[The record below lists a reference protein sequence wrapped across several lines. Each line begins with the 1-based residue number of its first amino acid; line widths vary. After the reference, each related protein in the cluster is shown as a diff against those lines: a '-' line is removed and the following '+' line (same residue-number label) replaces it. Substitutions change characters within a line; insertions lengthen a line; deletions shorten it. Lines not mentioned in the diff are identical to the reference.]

1 MANIGVA
8 KASYYADLSVSKH
21 AKESIKATERIAQTR
36 TKISAGDQVSFSTME
51 DKLRL
56 DIAAKSGAI
65 RSMASA
71 QAYLAATMNALESGE
86 FILKQ
91 LHDIAV
97 LASDD
102 TKTSE
107 ELSALDTGAENL
119 ADEFHKL
126 MTSAQY
132 KGKLVFTETTSD
144 MQVKAGLGQSAI
156 DIGVGEVEY
165 DDLYDHTNP
174 ALNSL
179 SAGITYEIIEPL
191 TDEQKETILARTS
204 GLNAQQLQVGD
215 QFTVISQS
223 ENEDGPGLHTN
234 DLYYADD
241 DGSVPFDAT
250 SKVSHASNFLGG
262 YLDVEIDNNG
272 EVSDNFDII
281 SGDGSA
287 GTITF
292 NSETG
297 IVSYVDPVVGA
308 IEIGEID
315 SAESEEGDPPRNG
328 QNGEPLRIN
337 FYPDATIPGTSDLAN
352 GNFSGGSTNWNVY
365 NDRVDFGS
373 TFTVNGVEIP
383 TPSEAKMAEAT
394 LVVSELGENDP
405 GFTSPPANDDAVVE
419 ETSAPLFTV
428 STEGD
433 DIDGAYLSLNT
444 GSFDFALDKTM
455 NFELSDFANVRTMEF
470 ELEDF
475 ANVRTMEFEL
485 EDFANVRTME
495 FELEDFA
502 NNTDTFSANLTIDFG
517 SWTESSGTYTFSDSD
532 PASSTNLNFTDKTVS
547 EVVDLLDGVSGL
559 TAELL
564 DVNGDGSSYAVR
576 ITSEN
581 TGFENG
587 FRISGSGAATDE
599 RWTTPSVPTGHTYS
613 NDFTR
618 LASEMFSA
626 NLTIDFGSW
635 TESGGTYTFSDS
647 DPASSA
653 SLNFN
658 NKTLSEV
665 IDLIEDVSGL
675 TARLVS
681 NPDNPSLTVQIR
693 SEETGFQKGF
703 RISGSGAATDER
715 WTTPSI
721 PTDHTYSNDFTQL
734 AEDFHGSGVLH
745 GPAMVS
751 DEFEAQEGDILKL
764 RYKAEG
770 DDDWYHVASY
780 IVDSSDNITMAL
792 NEWGKTTD
800 GWQNLSVEV
809 PKDDDN
815 YRFVFVN
822 GTWDQSN
829 GRAAGALMY
838 IDDVRAE
845 DPYETQDSAVQQLMR
860 SINYSSSSN
869 DQEYVKNVLI
879 TANDGSTS
887 ISDTSRIF
895 NTEYDEKIMVAPTLN
910 LVNPVSLGASNTLG
924 TDGSTDHSVVVSKIE
939 EVQSRIETARSV
951 AKAQYTVLESAIEN
965 ATDMRAQFFWGA
977 DAISDPDF
985 FADTAYFTKQQIMQ
999 DQAAAILAQAN
1010 KSQGG
1015 LMKLVDT

>member
-272 EVSDNFDII
+272 EVSDNFDVI

-297 IVSYVDPVVGA
+297 IVSYVDPVVGT

-485 EDFANVRTME
+485 Q
-495 FELEDFA
+495 DFA

-517 SWTESSGTYTFSDSD
+517 SWTESNGTYTFSDSD
-532 PASSTNLNFTDKTVS
+532 PVSSTNLNFTDKTVS

-559 TAELL
+559 TAELISNA
-564 DVNGDGSSYAVR
+564 DNSAHTVR

-665 IDLIEDVSGL
+665 IDLIEDISGL
-675 TARLVS
+675 TAWLVS

-715 WTTPSI
+715 WTTPSV

-751 DEFEAQEGDILKL
+751 DEFEAQKGDILKL

-924 TDGSTDHSVVVSKIE
+924 ADGSTDHSVVVSKIE

>member
-1 MANIGVA
+1 MLDGV
-8 KASYYADLSVSKH
+8 
-21 AKESIKATERIAQTR
+21 
-36 TKISAGDQVSFSTME
+36 
-51 DKLRL
+51 
-56 DIAAKSGAI
+56 
-65 RSMASA
+65 
-71 QAYLAATMNALESGE
+71 
-86 FILKQ
+86 
-91 LHDIAV
+91 
-97 LASDD
+97 
-102 TKTSE
+102 
-107 ELSALDTGAENL
+107 
-119 ADEFHKL
+119 
-126 MTSAQY
+126 
-132 KGKLVFTETTSD
+132 
-144 MQVKAGLGQSAI
+144 
-156 DIGVGEVEY
+156 
-165 DDLYDHTNP
+165 
-174 ALNSL
+174 
-179 SAGITYEIIEPL
+179 
-191 TDEQKETILARTS
+191 S
-204 GLNAQQLQVGD
+204 GLTAEL
-215 QFTVISQS
+215 
-223 ENEDGPGLHTN
+223 
-234 DLYYADD
+234 
-241 DGSVPFDAT
+241 
-250 SKVSHASNFLGG
+250 
-262 YLDVEIDNNG
+262 LDVN
-272 EVSDNFDII
+272 
-281 SGDGSA
+281 GDGSSYA
-287 GTITF
+287 VRIT
-292 NSETG
+292 SENTG
-297 IVSYVDPVVGA
+297 FENGFRISGSGA
-308 IEIGEID
+308 
-315 SAESEEGDPPRNG
+315 
-328 QNGEPLRIN
+328 
-337 FYPDATIPGTSDLAN
+337 ATDERWT
-352 GNFSGGSTNWNVY
+352 
-365 NDRVDFGS
+365 
-373 TFTVNGVEIP
+373 
-383 TPSEAKMAEAT
+383 TPSVPTGHTYSNDFTRLA
-394 LVVSELGENDP
+394 SE
-405 GFTSPPANDDAVVE
+405 
-419 ETSAPLFTV
+419 
-428 STEGD
+428 
-433 DIDGAYLSLNT
+433 
-444 GSFDFALDKTM
+444 M
-455 NFELSDFANVRTMEF
+455 
-470 ELEDF
+470 
-475 ANVRTMEFEL
+475 
-485 EDFANVRTME
+485 
-495 FELEDFA
+495 
-502 NNTDTFSANLTIDFG
+502 FSANLTIDFG

-635 TESGGTYTFSDS
+635 SESGGTYTFSDS

-665 IDLIEDVSGL
+665 IDLIEDISGL
-675 TARLVS
+675 TAWLVS

-751 DEFEAQEGDILKL
+751 DEFEAQKGDILKL

>member
-1 MANIGVA
+1 
-8 KASYYADLSVSKH
+8 
-21 AKESIKATERIAQTR
+21 
-36 TKISAGDQVSFSTME
+36 
-51 DKLRL
+51 
-56 DIAAKSGAI
+56 
-65 RSMASA
+65 
-71 QAYLAATMNALESGE
+71 
-86 FILKQ
+86 
-91 LHDIAV
+91 
-97 LASDD
+97 
-102 TKTSE
+102 
-107 ELSALDTGAENL
+107 
-119 ADEFHKL
+119 
-126 MTSAQY
+126 
-132 KGKLVFTETTSD
+132 
-144 MQVKAGLGQSAI
+144 
-156 DIGVGEVEY
+156 
-165 DDLYDHTNP
+165 
-174 ALNSL
+174 
-179 SAGITYEIIEPL
+179 
-191 TDEQKETILARTS
+191 
-204 GLNAQQLQVGD
+204 
-215 QFTVISQS
+215 
-223 ENEDGPGLHTN
+223 
-234 DLYYADD
+234 
-241 DGSVPFDAT
+241 
-250 SKVSHASNFLGG
+250 
-262 YLDVEIDNNG
+262 
-272 EVSDNFDII
+272 
-281 SGDGSA
+281 
-287 GTITF
+287 
-292 NSETG
+292 
-297 IVSYVDPVVGA
+297 
-308 IEIGEID
+308 
-315 SAESEEGDPPRNG
+315 
-328 QNGEPLRIN
+328 
-337 FYPDATIPGTSDLAN
+337 
-352 GNFSGGSTNWNVY
+352 
-365 NDRVDFGS
+365 
-373 TFTVNGVEIP
+373 
-383 TPSEAKMAEAT
+383 
-394 LVVSELGENDP
+394 
-405 GFTSPPANDDAVVE
+405 
-419 ETSAPLFTV
+419 
-428 STEGD
+428 
-433 DIDGAYLSLNT
+433 
-444 GSFDFALDKTM
+444 
-455 NFELSDFANVRTMEF
+455 
-470 ELEDF
+470 
-475 ANVRTMEFEL
+475 
-485 EDFANVRTME
+485 
-495 FELEDFA
+495 
-502 NNTDTFSANLTIDFG
+502 
-517 SWTESSGTYTFSDSD
+517 
-532 PASSTNLNFTDKTVS
+532 
-547 EVVDLLDGVSGL
+547 LLDGVSGL
-559 TAELL
+559 TAELISNA
-564 DVNGDGSSYAVR
+564 DNSAHTVR

-581 TGFENG
+581 TGFRNG
-587 FRISGSGAATDE
+587 FRISGSGAAADE

-635 TESGGTYTFSDS
+635 SESGGTYTFSDS

-665 IDLIEDVSGL
+665 IDLIEDISGL
-675 TARLVS
+675 TAWLVS

-751 DEFEAQEGDILKL
+751 DEFEAQKGDILKL

>member
-107 ELSALDTGAENL
+107 ELLALDTGAENL

-132 KGKLVFTETTSD
+132 KGKQVFTETTSD

-297 IVSYVDPVVGA
+297 IVSYIDPVVGA

-373 TFTVNGVEIP
+373 TFTVNGVAIP
-383 TPSEAKMAEAT
+383 TPSEAVMAEAT
-394 LVVSELGENDP
+394 LVASELSENDP
-405 GFTSPPANDDAVVE
+405 GFTSPPANDDAVLE
-419 ETSAPLFTV
+419 QTSAPSFTV
-428 STEGD
+428 LTEGD
-433 DIDGAYLSLNT
+433 DIDGAYLSLDT
-444 GSFDFALDKTM
+444 GSFAFAADRTM
-455 NFELSDFANVRTMEF
+455 NFELAGFANVRTMEF

-485 EDFANVRTME
+485 QDFANVRTME
-495 FELEDFA
+495 FELQDFA
-502 NNTDTFSANLTIDFG
+502 NNTDMFSANLTIDFG
-517 SWTESSGTYTFSDSD
+517 SWTESGGTYTFSDNN

-547 EVVDLLDGVSGL
+547 EVVDLFDGVSGL
-559 TAELL
+559 TAELISNA
-564 DVNGDGSSYAVR
+564 DNSAHTVR

-626 NLTIDFGSW
+626 NLTIDFGEW
-635 TESGGTYTFSDS
+635 TESGGTYSFSDS
-647 DPASSA
+647 SSTPST

-658 NKTLSEV
+658 NKTVSEV
-665 IDLIEDVSGL
+665 VDLLDGVSGL
-675 TARLVS
+675 TAELIS
-681 NPDNPSLTVQIR
+681 NADNSAHTVRIT
-693 SEETGFQKGF
+693 SENTGFRNGF
-703 RISGSGAATDER
+703 KISGSGAAADER
-715 WTTPSI
+715 WTTPST

-751 DEFEAQEGDILKL
+751 DEFEAQKGDILKL

>member
-107 ELSALDTGAENL
+107 ELLALDTGAENL

-132 KGKLVFTETTSD
+132 KGKQVFTETTSD
-144 MQVKAGLGQSAI
+144 MQVKAGLEQSAI

-292 NSETG
+292 NSDSG
-297 IVSYVDPVVGA
+297 IVSYIDPVVGA

-373 TFTVNGVEIP
+373 TFTVNGVAIP
-383 TPSEAKMAEAT
+383 TPSEAVMAEAT
-394 LVVSELGENDP
+394 LVASELSENDP
-405 GFTSPPANDDAVVE
+405 GFTSPPANDDAVLE
-419 ETSAPLFTV
+419 QTSAPSFTV
-428 STEGD
+428 LTEGD
-433 DIDGAYLSLNT
+433 DIDGAYLSLDT
-444 GSFDFALDKTM
+444 GSFNFAADRTM
-455 NFELSDFANVRTMEF
+455 NFELAGFANVRTMEF

-485 EDFANVRTME
+485 QDFANVRTME
-495 FELEDFA
+495 FELQDFA
-502 NNTDTFSANLTIDFG
+502 NNTDMFSANLTIDFG
-517 SWTESSGTYTFSDSD
+517 SWTESGGTYTFSDNN

-559 TAELL
+559 TAELISNA
-564 DVNGDGSSYAVR
+564 DNSAHTVR

-635 TESGGTYTFSDS
+635 TESGGSYTFSDS
-647 DPASSA
+647 DPASSV

-751 DEFEAQEGDILKL
+751 DEFEAQKGDILKL